1 MTRQQVT
8 RASYKDHGRT
18 ILKSPQGVTSPKK
31 SKSKL
36 RQVMTL
42 GDYFPKSYF
51 PKVSVNTVSSVVF
64 EEDHDEDA
72 ANKESPSELDKD
84 TKIDAILDALPSRMG
99 WQQMFHLLEEMR
111 QQLSLAILQPDAY
124 ADKLKAAGESA
135 DQSRK
140 CVACNAALAFT
151 DEDLLLGSK
160 LHNRPLFVSGYIREK
175 KVGRILVDGGSTVN
189 IMPKV
194 TMEELGI
201 SVNELAKS
209 RLMIQG
215 FNLGGQRAIGM
226 IRVELAMGDM
236 SSTTLFHVID
246 AKTSYKLLLG
256 RPWLHE
262 NGVVASTLHQ
272 CLKYYRDGER
282 KINGDVKPFST
293 VESYFADARF
303 YEEVT
308 PSEILPSTIL
318 STGTKVSKKVD
329 DIKIPAAKEL
339 MVVEHR
345 ESVLIK
351 TNQTNANS
359 SAKKVT
365 PTMPKA
371 TPIFKYVPKSKR
383 KNGEAPFT
391 EYTPREEAS
400 TSTRTI
406 NEDNL
411 QTLKEKVIVP
421 VTRTDCLV
429 ASKQPLPGFTKALM
443 KEDQAPIEELNKGRF
458 DPNAYKFMSKS
469 GYDFEN
475 PTPLGQVIEVT
486 PYGLNQTQ
494 KKLHQQG
501 NKLEVGRAGIGF
513 SHPEPI
519 RISARRKEK
528 QASSQYIVVE
538 LAESEG
544 DNTEMLTQ
552 RSVFDRLGPPTSTP
566 RSSVF
571 NRLGEREE
579 NICVHLASGS
589 QQQGPNTSVFTRIG
603 GKEVTKSV
611 FSRIDSSKVQKR
623 RRRKQKKSLKAKVAV
638 DLSKEAH
645 SVIPSRMKRH
655 LEVEITMDVSLKTK
669 GRTIVF
675 TNPKKESSHRRI
687 AQDFVA
693 SNHVTAQECQDSD
706 DEIEVGETPKTL
718 EDGVQATVDDLEE
731 INLGTSEE
739 PRPVF
744 VSALLTEQGKTEYV
758 SLLSEYKDVFAWSY
772 KEMPGLSPKIAVHRL
787 AVRKGVSPKKQPR
800 RRFRSEMLPEIEA
813 EVNKLIDTGFIR

>member
-1 MTRQQVT
+1 
-8 RASYKDHGRT
+8 
-18 ILKSPQGVTSPKK
+18 
-31 SKSKL
+31 
-36 RQVMTL
+36 MTL
-42 GDYFPKSYF
+42 GDYFPKSYLT
-51 PKVSVNTVSSVVF
+51 KVSVNTVSSVVI
-64 EEDHDEDA
+64 EEDRDEDA

-84 TKIDAILDALPSRMG
+84 AKIDAILDALPSRMG
-99 WQQMFHLLEEMR
+99 WQQMFHLPEEMH
-111 QQLSLAILQPDAY
+111 QQLSLAILHPTRMLISL
-124 ADKLKAAGESA
+124 KLQE
-135 DQSRK
+135 SRK
-140 CVACNAALAFT
+140 INRRNVIHSRKEGGPHISGRRLSRQHNA
-151 DEDLLLGSK
+151 E
-160 LHNRPLFVSGYIREK
+160 I
-175 KVGRILVDGGSTVN
+175 
-189 IMPKV
+189 

-201 SVNELAKS
+201 LVNDLAKS
-209 RLMIQG
+209 HLMIQC
-215 FNLGGQRAIGM
+215 FNLGGQRATDM

-236 SSTTLFHVID
+236 SSTTLFNAID

-293 VESYFADARF
+293 MESYFADARF

-318 STGTKVSKKVD
+318 STWTKVPKKVD
-329 DIKIPAAKEL
+329 DIKVLAAKES
-339 MVVEHR
+339 MVVEQR
-345 ESVLIK
+345 ESILKK
-351 TNQTNANS
+351 TNQKNVDS
-359 SAKKVT
+359 STKKVT
-365 PTMPKA
+365 PNMPKA
-371 TPIFKYVPKSKR
+371 MPIFKYVPKSKC

-411 QTLKEKVIVP
+411 QTLKEKLIVL

-429 ASKQPLPGFTKALM
+429 TSKQPLPGFTKGLM
-443 KEDQAPIEELNKGRF
+443 KEDQAPAEESTKGRF
-458 DPNAYKFMSKS
+458 DPNTYKLMSKS

-501 NKLEVGRAGIGF
+501 NKLEVVRAGIGF

-519 RISARRKEK
+519 RIYARRKEK
-528 QASSQYIVVE
+528 QALSKYIVAE

-544 DNTEMLTQ
+544 DNTEMLT
-552 RSVFDRLGPPTSTP
+552 RRYVFDRLGPPTSTP

-589 QQQGPNTSVFTRIG
+589 QQQGPNKSVFTRIG
-603 GKEVTKSV
+603 GKEVKKSV

-638 DLSKEAH
+638 DLSKDTH

-655 LEVEITMDVSLKTK
+655 LELEITMDGSLKTK

-687 AQDFVA
+687 TQDFVA

-706 DEIEVGETPKTL
+706 DEIEVEKT
-718 EDGVQATVDDLEE
+718 V
-731 INLGTSEE
+731 
-739 PRPVF
+739 
-744 VSALLTEQGKTEYV
+744 YV
-758 SLLSEYKDVFAWSY
+758 NLLSEYKDVFAWSY
-772 KEMPGLSPKIAVHRL
+772 KEIPGLSPKIAVHRL
-787 AVRKGVSPKKQPR
+787 AVWKGISPKKQPR
-800 RRFRSEMLPEIEA
+800 RRFRSEMLPEIEV
-813 EVNKLIDTGFIR
+813 EVNKLIDAGFITEVKYPTWIANIVPVRKNNGQLRICVDFRDLNDAYPKDDFSLPVTEIMIDATTGHEALSFMDCTAGYNQIQMAPEDEEATAFRTPKGIFCYKVMPFGLKNAGAMYQRAM